1 MAKYQNDSMLD
12 AALDWIKT
20 NVKATCVL
28 TAQPTLLSEC
38 SASTHLAVAALTT
51 ASFTLGN
58 GDVSGRKVTIAAQT
72 TIAVTS
78 TGVASHVAL
87 YSTVAASS
95 GLHYVTICTTQ
106 VLGSTLN
113 AVTIPAW
120 DIEIADTT

>member
-20 NVKATCVL
+20 NVKKTCIL

-38 SASTHLAVAALTT
+38 TASTSLAVAALTT
-51 ASFTLGN
+51 ASFTLAN
-58 GDVSGRKVTIAAQT
+58 GDVSGRKITVAAQT

-87 YSTVAASS
+87 FSSAVGSS
-95 GLHYVTICTTQ
+95 GLHYVTVCTTQ
-106 VLGSTLN
+106 VLGSTAN
-113 AVTIPAW
+113 QVTIPAW